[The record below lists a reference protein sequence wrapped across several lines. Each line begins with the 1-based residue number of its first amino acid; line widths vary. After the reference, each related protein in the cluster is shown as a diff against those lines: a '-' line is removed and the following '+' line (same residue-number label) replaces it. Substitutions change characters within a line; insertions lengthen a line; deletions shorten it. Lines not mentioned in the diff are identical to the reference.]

1 MTHNLSH
8 EELEKIRDL
17 IRLLEYGIDSFGG
30 EDDQPAIVIVKQDQ
44 AQIAR
49 LVWDIREFIS

>member
-1 MTHNLSH
+1 MTHTLTH

-30 EDDQPAIVIVKQDQ
+30 DDDGPSIMIKPEDQEAVVR
-44 AQIAR
+44 A
-49 LVWDIREFIS
+49 VWGIRDFIQ